1 MIMMN
6 KLLLIA
12 FMAVTVVG
20 CKKDSSQ
27 VVKMNNTLMGNW
39 SVLSN
44 KIIYFDQS
52 GQKEYEEVLD
62 NISIAA
68 EIGFMKGLKARIV
81 TRDAKALDTKYSL
94 VEENNAIYIELYDVA
109 IFDAHIWTIAE
120 TSGTDMTWTTNFSN
134 IKYEDKETGE
144 IIEAPKAILT
154 RKFNKR

>member
-6 KLLLIA
+6 KFLLIA
-12 FMAVTVVG
+12 FMAVTVLG

-27 VVKMNNTLMGNW
+27 VVEMNNTLMGNW

-62 NISIAA
+62 NISIVA

-81 TRDAKALDTKYSL
+81 TRGVEALNTRYTL
-94 VEENNAIYIELYDVA
+94 VEERNVICLELHDAAIS
-109 IFDAHIWTIAE
+109 DAYIWTITEASE
-120 TSGTDMTWTTNFSN
+120 TDMTWTANFRN
-134 IKYEDKETGE
+134 IKYEDKDTGE
-144 IIEAPKAILT
+144 IIEASKATMIL
-154 RKFNKR
+154 KFNKQ